1 MKYILLSIFL
11 LSTGFLF
18 YEGLKTDPSL
28 VPSNLISKKV
38 PVFELQKLN
47 NYKLLTPRDLQ
58 NKEQL
63 KIVNFFASWCPPC
76 KVEHPQLMEL
86 ANNYK
91 IYGIAK
97 KDNGENVIK
106 WLKVN
111 GNPFTKIGLDKDGI
125 SSIEWGVYGLPETF
139 LIDTEGNIIYRHVEM
154 KFLIFFL
161 FIIFSSEI
169 ISVEPDE
176 ILNDTQLENTARE
189 IGKKLRCMVCQN
201 EDIESS
207 NADMAKD
214 LRILVRRMLVD
225 GKTKDEILSYV
236 HSRYGDFIL
245 FSPPLRYDTLALWIV
260 PIVIFF
266 LLIYFFFRTKGK

>member
-1 MKYILLSIFL
+1 
-11 LSTGFLF
+11 
-18 YEGLKTDPSL
+18 
-28 VPSNLISKKV
+28 
-38 PVFELQKLN
+38 
-47 NYKLLTPRDLQ
+47 
-58 NKEQL
+58 
-63 KIVNFFASWCPPC
+63 
-76 KVEHPQLMEL
+76 
-86 ANNYK
+86 
-91 IYGIAK
+91 
-97 KDNGENVIK
+97 
-106 WLKVN
+106 
-111 GNPFTKIGLDKDGI
+111 
-125 SSIEWGVYGLPETF
+125 
-139 LIDTEGNIIYRHVEM
+139 M

-161 FIIFSSEI
+161 FIVFSSEI